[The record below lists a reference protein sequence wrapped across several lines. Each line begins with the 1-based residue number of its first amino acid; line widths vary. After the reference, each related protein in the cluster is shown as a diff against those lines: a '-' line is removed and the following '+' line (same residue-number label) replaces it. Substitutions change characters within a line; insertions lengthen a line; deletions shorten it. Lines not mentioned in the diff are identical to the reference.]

1 VNTRLTIANAFAV
14 AAGFVR
20 RGAGAVRGMKMSGD
34 GSRARYLGERSP
46 STRPFPQGEGE
57 KLDRACFQNNQRH
70 QSSRFYSPGS
80 RERSALS
87 PGVRADSFPFPQVPR
102 SAFSLVEILVVVT
115 LLSVIVLALMAVFS
129 STQRAF
135 RATVT
140 QTDVLAGGRNAVD
153 LIASDLR
160 GLAPSGG
167 VSNGVVNF
175 AVFNNSYSPLNNSFS
190 RPFMPLAQTLAGS
203 SQTRSNL
210 LNYFF
215 ILGRENTKW
224 TGTGYAVD
232 GTNTSH
238 LYPLY
243 RFYAETNVAYSPL
256 WLYDDFVREVNNGNW
271 TNMSHILDGVVQL
284 TVHAYDTNG
293 NWISNAG
300 WPYYYTNAANTYFLA
315 PAYGEPQFF
324 MFSNTVPAAVQLE
337 IGVLEDRALA
347 RAQSLSIPN
356 TYPWNAPAQW
366 QYLQNQAG
374 TVHLFRQRVP
384 IPNVDPS
391 AYQ

>member
-1 VNTRLTIANAFAV
+1 MT
-14 AAGFVR
+14 
-20 RGAGAVRGMKMSGD
+20 
-34 GSRARYLGERSP
+34 
-46 STRPFPQGEGE
+46 
-57 KLDRACFQNNQRH
+57 
-70 QSSRFYSPGS
+70 
-80 RERSALS
+80 
-87 PGVRADSFPFPQVPR
+87 
-102 SAFSLVEILVVVT
+102 
-115 LLSVIVLALMAVFS
+115 
-129 STQRAF
+129 
-135 RATVT
+135 
-140 QTDVLAGGRNAVD
+140 
-153 LIASDLR
+153 SDLH
-160 GLAPSGG
+160 GLVPSGG
-167 VSNGVVNF
+167 DSNVVSGSIYSPVNF
-175 AVFNNSYSPLNNSFS
+175 AVLANSGYQPLTQHL
-190 RPFMPLAQTLAGS
+190 PGS
-203 SQTRSNL
+203 SSAL
-210 LNYFF
+210 LMRTNRLNFF
-215 ILGRENTKW
+215 FMLGRENTKW
-224 TGTGYAVD
+224 TGTGYVVD
-232 GTNTSH
+232 ATNTTH

-243 RFYAETNVAYSPL
+243 RFYAETNVAYSPQL
-256 WLYDDFVREVNNGNW
+256 LYFQFINELTEGQW